1 METTNMEKKNKKVYF
16 WAGLVCASFTA
27 FWDAHRK
34 KNRRGN
40 KLEQPKKCQP
50 VLLIL
55 RNVLP
60 SWPVEVPRWTILMKK
75 AGTVSIDQK
84 MCRSGS
90 AHALIRASV
99 SNQSYVF
106 RRKCRQ
112 KPALGSHSTHPQKR
126 ILPYSTQQ
134 LAWTWPMNELLSDK
148 KQMFSR
154 STLFSL
160 HVFVNVCFVKQKKKT
175 QTSVNTQTS
184 PFQHSL
190 FCMKL
195 GFQISSTSPIHS
207 PSQPKQPD

>member
-1 METTNMEKKNKKVYF
+1 MCFLHSFLRCTQEKKTGGGTN
-16 WAGLVCASFTA
+16 W
-27 FWDAHRK
+27 
-34 KNRRGN
+34 NN
-40 KLEQPKKCQP
+40 P
-50 VLLIL
+50 
-55 RNVLP
+55 RNVNQFFWSSETSSP
-60 SWPVEVPRWTILMKK
+60 SWPVEVPRWTILVRK
-75 AGTVSIDQK
+75 AGMVSIDQK
-84 MCRSGS
+84 MCRAGS

-112 KPALGSHSTHPQKR
+112 KPALGSHSTQPQKR

-134 LAWTWPMNELLSDK
+134 LAWTWPMNELLFDK

-154 STLFSL
+154 STTLFSL

-207 PSQPKQPD
+207 PS